1 MAITSMP
8 GPMVC
13 SNQSPRLPQ
22 VLWGNSTMATEAV
35 ESGDDGSSRGAGQC
49 LQREAAQ
56 SIVIELLTRS
66 ETGLQELSMVV
77 QVKQVSSLSATKLK
91 YVTSGTGKKNIIFL
105 FLLCITLFY
114 PVKYC
119 RPCGT
124 YSSYSCTVCGHF
136 LGVQAKNGR
145 LFLRQIASPGASQSD
160 IGIGPSQSQLLLQQ
174 MDNAWTKKVL
184 SLLLSPNPSLA
195 KSHLS

>member
-8 GPMVC
+8 GAMVC

-22 VLWGNSTMATEAV
+22 VLWGNSTMATEAE
-35 ESGDDGSSRGAGQC
+35 ESGGDGSSRGAGQC
-49 LQREAAQ
+49 WQREAAQ

-114 PVKYC
+114 PILQTLWY
-119 RPCGT
+119 
-124 YSSYSCTVCGHF
+124 
-136 LGVQAKNGR
+136 
-145 LFLRQIASPGASQSD
+145 
-160 IGIGPSQSQLLLQQ
+160 LLLLCLYC
-174 MDNAWTKKVL
+174 WW
-184 SLLLSPNPSLA
+184 SFSRGPNQKRKIISETDCFSRRFS
-195 KSHLS
+195 K